1 MKKREIDMING
12 PLVSG
17 IMRFAL
23 PVIATGVLQILYN
36 AADIVI
42 VGQFSGPE
50 STAVAAIGSTT
61 ALIHLILSLFLGL
74 SIGTNAALAMSLGRK
89 DDKGSSEVVHTAI
102 SIAVISG
109 LFMLAVGVLCS
120 RQFLKWMLSPEELLE
135 QSTLYLRIYSLG
147 MPASMLFNF
156 ASAILIA
163 KGDTKRPLYYL
174 MSSGIINVLL
184 NLFFVAVC
192 GLDVAGVA
200 LATII
205 SQYISAV
212 LVIQRL
218 VRLNDCCKLSI
229 KRLRL
234 YKDKAVLILQYG
246 IPAGATSVMFNISN
260 VFIQSSLNSFGNV
273 DMNTG
278 SAASASIEGLTYT
291 SMNAFNQTAITFV
304 GQNMGAKNHKR
315 INKIYALCT
324 LICVLTGIVMG
335 WGMYASGE
343 LLLKLYS
350 PDASG
355 MAIEYGLTRMSCI
368 LTTYFICGILEV
380 QMGTLRGMGY
390 ATVPAIMSITGICA
404 FRIVWIYT
412 VFEKI
417 HTMQALYMCYPAIW
431 IFTVLIMGIAY
442 IVITKKILPKRGIN
456 I

>member
-156 ASAILIA
+156 ASAILRA

-304 GQNMGAKNHKR
+304 GQNMGAKNYKR
-315 INKIYALCT
+315 I
-324 LICVLTGIVMG
+324 
-335 WGMYASGE
+335 
-343 LLLKLYS
+343 
-350 PDASG
+350 
-355 MAIEYGLTRMSCI
+355 LTRSSCS
-368 LTTYFICGILEV
+368 
-380 QMGTLRGMGY
+380 
-390 ATVPAIMSITGICA
+390 A
-404 FRIVWIYT
+404 
-412 VFEKI
+412 K
-417 HTMQALYMCYPAIW
+417 
-431 IFTVLIMGIAY
+431 
-442 IVITKKILPKRGIN
+442 
-456 I
+456 